1 MHSAKPSRR
10 RVDVL
15 YKQGNNMSR
24 LATFITVFLL
34 LSVLFAPQGLSEDT
48 SSDDE
53 TQSSIIISEIL
64 VSPNG
69 MKKQR
74 YLFKLLQCRGLER

>member
-15 YKQGNNMSR
+15 YERGSNMSR

-34 LSVLFAPQGLSEDT
+34 LSVLFAPQGLSEDSASSE
-48 SSDDE
+48 SSD
-53 TQSSIIISEIL
+53 SNMIISE
-64 VSPNG
+64 V
-69 MKKQR
+69 
-74 YLFKLLQCRGLER
+74 